1 MQLFLDYDKLLIERV
16 NSYVCEEFL
25 STAVDV
31 LRKLQHTLQTVK
43 EKKQNMVMTDLEESQ
58 EERAKRSD
66 D

>member
-16 NSYVCEEFL
+16 NSYVGEEFL